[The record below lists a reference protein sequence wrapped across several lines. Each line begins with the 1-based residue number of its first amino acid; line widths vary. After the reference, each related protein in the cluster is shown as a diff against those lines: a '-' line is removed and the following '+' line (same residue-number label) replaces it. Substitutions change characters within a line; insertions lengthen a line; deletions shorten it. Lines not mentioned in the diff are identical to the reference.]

1 MRPRRVAGL
10 YPVMRIALL
19 LALVACSS
27 GSKPHDPGTPPPAT
41 PVEKD
46 PWATTTAPAGQPGP
60 AAKNINKLVIGG
72 DNTKPQMGLFA
83 LSSADAEQVDA
94 AMKQGLE
101 PAYRLAEK
109 LAVKAWAGDRTF
121 CEDAVRQTIGFFG
134 IDGMIGAKELRAWKT
149 AKLADVREAHATA
162 INELHVQMIGE
173 RDEAA
178 CDKSLAVFVEGL
190 QLAARDGLE
199 LRNFGY

>member
-1 MRPRRVAGL
+1 MRS
-10 YPVMRIALL
+10 ALL
-19 LALVACSS
+19 VIIAACSS

-46 PWATTTAPAGQPGP
+46 PWATSDKPAGEPGP

-72 DNTKPQMGLFA
+72 DNSKPQMGLFA

-94 AMKQGLE
+94 AMQQGLE

-121 CEDAVRQTIGFFG
+121 CEDAVRQTIGYFG
-134 IDGMIGAKELRAWKT
+134 IDGMMSPNKLSAWKT
-149 AKLADVREAHATA
+149 AKLANVRKEHAAA
-162 INELHVQMIGE
+162 INERHVQMIGE
-173 RDEAA
+173 RDEAS
-178 CDKSLAVFVEGL
+178 CDASLAVFVEGL
-190 QLAARDGLE
+190 QLAAREGLE

>member
-1 MRPRRVAGL
+1 MRPRPVAGL

-19 LALVACSS
+19 FALAACSS
-27 GSKPHDPGTPPPAT
+27 GSKQNDPGTSTPAT
-41 PVEKD
+41 PVESD
-46 PWATTTAPAGQPGP
+46 PWATTSAPAGEPGP
-60 AAKNINKLVIGG
+60 AAKNLNKLVIGG

-83 LSSADAEQVDA
+83 LSAASAEQVDA

-134 IDGMIGAKELRAWKT
+134 IDGMMSPKKLSAWKT
-149 AKLADVREAHATA
+149 AKLADVRKEHGAA
-162 INELHVQMIGE
+162 INERHLQMIGE
-173 RDEAA
+173 RDEGA
-178 CDKSLAVFVEGL
+178 CDQSLAVFVEGL